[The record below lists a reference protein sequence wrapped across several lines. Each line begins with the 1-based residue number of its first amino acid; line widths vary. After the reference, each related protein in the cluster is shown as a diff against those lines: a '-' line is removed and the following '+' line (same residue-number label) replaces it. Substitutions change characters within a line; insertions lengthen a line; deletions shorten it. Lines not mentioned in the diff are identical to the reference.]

1 MPSKAFARWAVFL
14 IGYLF
19 AGAFPVW
26 AESPLV
32 TRGFKH
38 FYNLEYGEAIAD
50 FSQFIAEAP
59 DVPDGYNHLAQAI
72 LYRDMFRAGALE
84 SELVTGNDPFL
95 RRPKVDA
102 SPEDQRQFDAAIRKA
117 VDLAN
122 ARLAEN
128 PRDTGA
134 LYALGVS
141 YGLRSNY
148 GFLVRKAW
156 HDALRDATTARK
168 FHTRVTEIDPS
179 FVDARMVQGLHD
191 YIVGSLPLHLR
202 MLGFLL
208 GFHGNREDGIHEVE
222 LVSRTGSLNR
232 IDAEIVLCAIYRR
245 EKRQREAI
253 PLLLD
258 LMPRFPRNYLFAME
272 LAQMYSDSGDA
283 KDALGVLDRLEAQK
297 RKGTRRLA
305 GLSIEKIW
313 YAKGNIQFWY
323 NDLDA
328 ALANLRKATA
338 AKDPDLNT
346 GVLAWMR
353 LGQVYDLQGE
363 RDLAVEAYRQAADF
377 APDSDAAKES
387 RGYISTPY
395 RRKRG
400 T

>member
-1 MPSKAFARWAVFL
+1 
-14 IGYLF
+14 
-19 AGAFPVW
+19 
-26 AESPLV
+26 
-32 TRGFKH
+32 
-38 FYNLEYGEAIAD
+38 
-50 FSQFIAEAP
+50 
-59 DVPDGYNHLAQAI
+59 
-72 LYRDMFRAGALE
+72 
-84 SELVTGNDPFL
+84 
-95 RRPKVDA
+95 
-102 SPEDQRQFDAAIRKA
+102 
-117 VDLAN
+117 
-122 ARLAEN
+122 
-128 PRDTGA
+128 
-134 LYALGVS
+134 
-141 YGLRSNY
+141 
-148 GFLVRKAW
+148 
-156 HDALRDATTARK
+156 
-168 FHTRVTEIDPS
+168 
-179 FVDARMVQGLHD
+179 MVQGLHD